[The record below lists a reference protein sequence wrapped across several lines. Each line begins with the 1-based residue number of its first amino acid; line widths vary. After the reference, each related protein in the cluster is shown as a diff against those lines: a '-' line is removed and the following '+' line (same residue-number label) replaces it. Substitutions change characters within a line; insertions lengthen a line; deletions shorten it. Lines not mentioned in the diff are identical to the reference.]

1 MKISDETK
9 VGILAAFGITILIIG
24 YSFLRGKN
32 LFEKKKYYYAVY
44 GKVDGLNA
52 SDPVTLNG
60 FPIGKVAALDLLDDT
75 SGKTVAKLHLTK
87 EVKIPKNSSFQL
99 YSSDLLGEK
108 AVQLILGDSEEFSK
122 EGDTLSGN
130 VSATLQE
137 EVSMQ
142 ILPVKDKAESLLS
155 SIDSVINVV
164 KVIIR
169 GGQIESSLENL
180 EKATSEFAKVGKNLD
195 TLVVTQKETLSRIFS
210 NMERITANL
219 DSNSEN
225 LNSIF
230 SNLAQLSDSLNQA
243 NIKQTVGNLN
253 KSLDEL
259 QSLLNKINSGEGT
272 LGMLAT
278 DRKLYD
284 SLNSAAKNLESLM
297 ADVEANPKKYV
308 HFSLFGKSDK
318 EKKEETDVQK

>member
-9 VGILAAFGITILIIG
+9 VGVLAAFGITILIIG

-44 GKVDGLNA
+44 TKVEGLNA

-60 FPIGKVAALDLLDDT
+60 FPIGKVASLRLLDDY

-87 EVKIPKNSSFQL
+87 EVKLPKNSSFQL

-108 AVQLILGDSEEFSK
+108 AIQLILGDSKELAR
-122 EGDTLSGN
+122 EGDTLLGS

-155 SIDSVINVV
+155 SIDSVIDVV
-164 KVIIR
+164 KVIVR
-169 GGQIESSLENL
+169 GGQIESSLKNL
-180 EKATSEFAKVGKNLD
+180 EKATSAFAQVGRNLD
-195 TLVVTQKETLSRIFS
+195 TLVVTQTETLSRIFS

-225 LNSIF
+225 FNSIF
-230 SNLAQLSDSLNQA
+230 TNLAQLSDSLSQA
-243 NIKQTVGNLN
+243 NLKQTIGNLN
-253 KSLDEL
+253 KALDEL
-259 QSLLNKINSGEGT
+259 QTLLNKINSGEGT

-284 SLNSAAKNLESLM
+284 SLTSAAKNLESLM
-297 ADVEANPKKYV
+297 ADIEANPKRYV

-318 EKKEETDVQK
+318 EKKEEAGVQK